1 MIQLVRSQLNSYCAD
16 MHVTRTDDQWNLLN
30 EVDPEHPIVMLNLIR
45 FRDRALDGYGCDGM
59 TGEEAYAE
67 YGRRLRALADD
78 FPGTPFWVGEA
89 GRTYIGPDDE
99 TWDLVLCV
107 RYESVTIFRD
117 MLASEV
123 YQQAATARTAA
134 VADSRLVLMDEK
146 ANVGDDMKQWM
157 TSAAEPDAAQDP
169 IVMLNLIRYQDV
181 ALEGNTCDGMTGEE
195 AYTEYIRRLQAMNSH
210 DFPGN
215 VIWDGQGKATII
227 GPADESWDRILLI
240 AYPSLDDFRRMANSE
255 IYGTA
260 GPARTAAVLDSR
272 LILTHQKFPR

>member
-1 MIQLVRSQLNSYCAD
+1 MY
-16 MHVTRTDDQWNLLN
+16 VTRTDEQWKLLADAPAD
-30 EVDPEHPIVMLNLIR
+30 VPIVMLNLIR
-45 FRDRALDGYGCDGM
+45 FRDTALEGHGCDGM

-78 FPGTPFWVGEA
+78 FPGTPFWVGDG

-107 RYESVTIFRD
+107 GYESVSIFRD
-117 MLASEV
+117 MLASAS
-123 YQQAATARTAA
+123 YQEAAQARTAA
-134 VADSRLVLMDEK
+134 VLDSRLVLMHET
-146 ANVGDDMKQWM
+146 ANVGDAMKQWVASPAGDDD
-157 TSAAEPDAAQDP
+157 TNPV
-169 IVMLNLIRYQDV
+169 VMLNLIRYQEN
-181 ALEGNTCDGMTGEE
+181 ALEGHTCDGMTGEA

-215 VIWDGQGKATII
+215 LIWDGTGYATII
-227 GPADESWDRILLI
+227 GPTDEHWDRILLI
-240 AYPSLDDFRRMANSE
+240 AYPSINDFRRMANSE

-272 LILTHQKFPR
+272 LIQTHQKFPR